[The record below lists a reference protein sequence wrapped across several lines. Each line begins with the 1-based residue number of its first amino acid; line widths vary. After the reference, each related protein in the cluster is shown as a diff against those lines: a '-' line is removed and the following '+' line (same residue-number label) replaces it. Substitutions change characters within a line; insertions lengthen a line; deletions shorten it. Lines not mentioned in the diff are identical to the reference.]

1 MAVISSHV
9 LDSVKGI
16 SAAGIR
22 VEFFQLSED
31 RSAQRLFETHS
42 DSEGRISISRLQ

>member
-22 VEFFQLSED
+22 VEFFRLSED

-42 DSEGRISISRLQ
+42 DSEGRIYEPVAA